1 MISLDLQLTLLF
13 YVNTFFIW
21 QFKMTILIPAYDNDQ
36 LQPIEKMLVHKKGL
50 KHLAISI
57 FIISKGKIL
66 LQRRALS
73 KYHTPGLWTN
83 TCCTHPYWNEN
94 IDISAKRRLK
104 EELGMT
110 GIILEK
116 RNTVEYR
123 SNVPPDLIEHEI
135 VDIYVGK
142 CQLNHPFKLNPD
154 EVMEIKWLSLP
165 QLISDIKNNPENYT
179 AWMKIYMDLHAE
191 NIFHKNDFL

>member
-1 MISLDLQLTLLF
+1 MKRMISLDLQLTLLF

-83 TCCTHPYWNEN
+83 TCCTHPYWNED

-110 GIILEK
+110 GITLEK

-123 SNVPPDLIEHEI
+123 SNVPPNL
-135 VDIYVGK
+135 YGLT
-142 CQLNHPFKLNPD
+142 C
-154 EVMEIKWLSLP
+154 
-165 QLISDIKNNPENYT
+165 
-179 AWMKIYMDLHAE
+179 
-191 NIFHKNDFL
+191 

>member
-83 TCCTHPYWNEN
+83 TCCTHPYWNED

-110 GIILEK
+110 GIALEK

-135 VDIYVGK
+135 VDIYVG
-142 CQLNHPFKLNPD
+142 CLL
-154 EVMEIKWLSLP
+154 
-165 QLISDIKNNPENYT
+165 YT
-179 AWMKIYMDLHAE
+179 SPSPRDVEESRMPSSA
-191 NIFHKNDFL
+191 